1 MQIRRITTAEIDAG
15 VATQVDD
22 LTETGT
28 RKVFDSMNIWGFDS
42 IPNLPLGPEDVFGEY
57 QDLGMFGP
65 PGSLRAD
72 LLIIPPERGDVPA
85 DLGETASKINLGT
98 GGGMIEGKEGF
109 GMHRTDTIDWL
120 IVLEGSANVAYP
132 DGHGGEHEITLQ
144 VGDFLTH
151 NGTFHRWHNRSAH
164 TCTLLCVTFPAVR
177 EDTSA

>member
-1 MQIRRITTAEIDAG
+1 MQIRRITTAESDAG
-15 VATQVDD
+15 VLTQVDD

-28 RKVFDSMNIWGFDS
+28 RKVFDSVNIWGFDA
-42 IPNLPLGPEDVFGEY
+42 IPDLPLRPEDVFGEY
-57 QDLGMFGP
+57 QDRGMFGP
-65 PGSLRAD
+65 PGSLHAD
-72 LLIIPPERGDVPA
+72 LLILPPDRGDVPA
-85 DLGETASKINLGT
+85 DLAETASKINLGT

-132 DGHGGEHEITLQ
+132 DGNGGEHEITLQ

-151 NGTFHRWHNRSAH
+151 NGTFHRWHNRSEH

-177 EDTSA
+177 RETTE